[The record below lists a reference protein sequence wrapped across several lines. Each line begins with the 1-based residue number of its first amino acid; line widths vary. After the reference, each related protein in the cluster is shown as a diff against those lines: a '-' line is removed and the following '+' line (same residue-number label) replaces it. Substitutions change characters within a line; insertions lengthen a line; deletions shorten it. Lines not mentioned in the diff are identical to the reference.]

1 MKQWR
6 ITMVRSDN
14 PGTKSNSVFRKTR
27 RQIAKSECAAQ
38 CEKFGMKVIYVD
50 EDSTKIQGM
59 SYDHVIIDDY
69 INLEELEK

>member
-1 MKQWR
+1 
-6 ITMVRSDN
+6 MVRSDN

-50 EDSTKIQGM
+50 KDSTKIQGM
-59 SYDHVIIDDY
+59 SYDYIIVDEY
-69 INLEELEK
+69 ISLKEMEKWCGKES